1 MDPVRDIETI
11 DLELIFADLEVLERR
26 MTRVGRSARNDK
38 DAAAELSMMQRLK
51 EHLENGKKGASLE
64 SIVNICLV
72 LDLSLDE
79 LITGAP
85 KTYEDEYV
93 DAVIS
98 VFQRCTDREKHFLSE
113 LVIYADAVLKKHKV
127 FQPESIFTKKFW
139 KP

>member
-1 MDPVRDIETI
+1 MHLFVDYIVIGKRIRERRRSRN
-11 DLELIFADLEVLERR
+11 LSQEQLADLI
-26 MTRVGRSARNDK
+26 DK
-38 DAAAELSMMQRLK
+38 STVFVSN
-51 EHLENGKKGASLE
+51 LENGKKGASLE

>member
-1 MDPVRDIETI
+1 MLHLFVDYIVIGKRIRERRRSRN
-11 DLELIFADLEVLERR
+11 LSQEQLADLI
-26 MTRVGRSARNDK
+26 DK
-38 DAAAELSMMQRLK
+38 STVFVSN
-51 EHLENGKKGASLE
+51 LENGKKGASLE

>member
-1 MDPVRDIETI
+1 MHLFVDYIVIGKRIRERRRSRN
-11 DLELIFADLEVLERR
+11 LSQEQLADLI
-26 MTRVGRSARNDK
+26 DK
-38 DAAAELSMMQRLK
+38 STVFVSN
-51 EHLENGKKGASLE
+51 LENGKTGASLE

-79 LITGAP
+79 LITGVP
-85 KTYEDEYV
+85 RTYEDEYV

-113 LVIYADAVLKKHKV
+113 LVIYADAILKKHKV
-127 FQPESIFTKKFW
+127 FQPESIFTKKFG

>member
-1 MDPVRDIETI
+1 MFVDYIVIGKRIRERRRSRN
-11 DLELIFADLEVLERR
+11 LSQEQLADLI
-26 MTRVGRSARNDK
+26 DK
-38 DAAAELSMMQRLK
+38 STVFVSN
-51 EHLENGKKGASLE
+51 LENGKKGASLE

>member
-1 MDPVRDIETI
+1 LFVDYIVIGKRIRERRRSRN
-11 DLELIFADLEVLERR
+11 LSQEQLADLI
-26 MTRVGRSARNDK
+26 DK
-38 DAAAELSMMQRLK
+38 STVFVSN
-51 EHLENGKKGASLE
+51 LENGKKGASLE

>member
-1 MDPVRDIETI
+1 MHLFVDYIVIGKRIRERRRSRN
-11 DLELIFADLEVLERR
+11 LSQEQLADLI
-26 MTRVGRSARNDK
+26 DK
-38 DAAAELSMMQRLK
+38 STVFVSN
-51 EHLENGKKGASLE
+51 LENGKTGASLE

-79 LITGAP
+79 LITGVP
-85 KTYEDEYV
+85 RTYEDEYV

-113 LVIYADAVLKKHKV
+113 LVIYADAILKKHKV
-127 FQPESIFTKKFW
+127 FQPESIYTKKFG

>member
-1 MDPVRDIETI
+1 MHLFVDYIVIGKRIRERRRSRN
-11 DLELIFADLEVLERR
+11 LSQEQLADLI
-26 MTRVGRSARNDK
+26 DK
-38 DAAAELSMMQRLK
+38 STVFVSN
-51 EHLENGKKGASLE
+51 LENGKKGASLE
-64 SIVNICLV
+64 SIINICLV

-127 FQPESIFTKKFW
+127 FQPESIFTKKFG